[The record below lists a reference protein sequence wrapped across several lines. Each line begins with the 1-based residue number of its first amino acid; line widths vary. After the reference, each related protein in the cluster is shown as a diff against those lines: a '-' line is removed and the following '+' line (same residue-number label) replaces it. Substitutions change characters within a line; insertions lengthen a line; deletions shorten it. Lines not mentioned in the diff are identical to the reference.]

1 MRHWQRALLPQTGS
15 RCKPLRCLF
24 YSMTLYGGANRSLHT
39 VFGQSCG
46 QLWPRLRLNEGN
58 VTLHTAIQ
66 SCGIGAHLAPYFHIP
81 HAGLTQAYLD
91 AVDHGF
97 QHRAGGAGVGLG
109 NFQRQ
114 PRAHMLKLGLTGR
127 VFKTILRKY
136 IGAYG
141 LGTLKDRIDYSSCA
155 PRALAVKFQPMKK
168 HNILSFR
175 IFAVPAMLVATLFI
189 TACAET
195 VNTRGQIILPSRLA
209 QIQPGT
215 STKQDVLQLL
225 GSPST
230 QGTMND
236 NRWYYIS
243 SSVGTTSFTPHDLK
257 SRQVVI
263 IDFDA
268 NGVVANLTQKG
279 KSDGKEVSPEAT
291 ATETHGQAMGIID
304 QFMGNLG
311 GLIKD

>member
-1 MRHWQRALLPQTGS
+1 MPALLAGM
-15 RCKPLRCLF
+15 LF
-24 YSMTLYGGANRSLHT
+24 MA
-39 VFGQSCG
+39 
-46 QLWPRLRLNEGN
+46 
-58 VTLHTAIQ
+58 
-66 SCGIGAHLAPYFHIP
+66 
-81 HAGLTQAYLD
+81 
-91 AVDHGF
+91 
-97 QHRAGGAGVGLG
+97 
-109 NFQRQ
+109 
-114 PRAHMLKLGLTGR
+114 
-127 VFKTILRKY
+127 
-136 IGAYG
+136 
-141 LGTLKDRIDYSSCA
+141 
-155 PRALAVKFQPMKK
+155 
-168 HNILSFR
+168 
-175 IFAVPAMLVATLFI
+175 
-189 TACAET
+189 ACAET

-209 QIQPGT
+209 QIQPGV

-268 NGVVANLTQKG
+268 NGVVASLNQKG
-279 KSDGKEVSPEAT
+279 KSDGKEVSPEAA